1 MINYANTATSEL
13 CIDMVGMCSEF
24 HEQIMQTDQDVSR
37 GVVRGLSQVF
47 VEGAIG
53 ELDERV
59 GRAVREKVNEKRLA
73 PRLAQRRRVYTH
85 AEIAEHSPTN
95 DFS

>member
-1 MINYANTATSEL
+1 
-13 CIDMVGMCSEF
+13 
-24 HEQIMQTDQDVSR
+24 MQTDQDVSR

-73 PRLAQRRRVYTH
+73 PRLHFWLCICAVFSQGNSDGLRN
-85 AEIAEHSPTN
+85 EINGPTTRGN
-95 DFS
+95 NVEAP